1 MRKSYA
7 ALLAVL
13 SGVATA
19 LAIGWANDLDYWQ
32 RISVIGSEFT
42 RPVAARA
49 DAAAREVSD
58 PAAVRGL
65 VDSPAPATHK
75 AEKPSDK
82 ETADGWL
89 TWAKATRGRDSTWM
103 PPVYSRLRDVK
114 SVQSCVIEFRVLQI
128 EGANARIIYHN
139 NDRAWLTGGLP
150 GLAANT
156 SYSCKG
162 LFTPAG
168 TYQFKSSDGTQTLPA
183 FHYLG
188 EVPDLFATAK

>member
-1 MRKSYA
+1 MRISYA

-32 RISVIGSEFT
+32 RISAIGSECT

-49 DAAAREVSD
+49 DAGAREVSD
-58 PAAVRGL
+58 PAAVHGI
-65 VDSPAPATHK
+65 VDSPGTYK

-103 PPVYSRLRDVK
+103 PPVYSRLSDLK
-114 SVQSCVIEFRVLQI
+114 SVQSCVIEFRALQI
-128 EGANARIIYHN
+128 ESANARIVLHRG
-139 NDRAWLTGGLP
+139 DRVWLTGEIP
-150 GLAANT
+150 GLAANK

-162 LFTPAG
+162 LFAPAG